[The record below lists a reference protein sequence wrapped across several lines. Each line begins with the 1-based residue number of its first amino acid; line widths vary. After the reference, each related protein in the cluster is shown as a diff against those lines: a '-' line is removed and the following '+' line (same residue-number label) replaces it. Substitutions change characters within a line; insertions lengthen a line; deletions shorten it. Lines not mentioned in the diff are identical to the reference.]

1 MYFKNRLIAGK
12 ELATRLAKYTDDDA
26 IVAILSSSSEALGSV
41 VADEL
46 RISMTTLISKAITL
60 PGEASSLG
68 AVDQTG
74 HFSYDT
80 SLTEGEINEYASEY
94 HNYLEAEK
102 ITKTHEINQE
112 TIKKGLYSRNEFAD
126 KIIILV
132 ADGLN
137 NTATLDSAV
146 EYLKPI
152 KLKRLVMAVPVASV
166 AAVDRMHI
174 TCDEI
179 HVLSVTEN
187 YLSADHYYD
196 DTRER

>member
-1 MYFKNRLIAGK
+1 M
-12 ELATRLAKYTDDDA
+12 RLAKYTDDDA
-26 IVAILSSSSEALGSV
+26 IVATLSTSSEVLGNV
-41 VADEL
+41 IANEL
-46 RISMTTLISKAITL
+46 RISLTTLISKAITL
-60 PGEASSLG
+60 PGEASALG

-74 HFSYDT
+74 HFSYNT
-80 SLTEGEINEYASEY
+80 RLTAGEIDEYASEY

-102 ITKTHEINQE
+102 ITKTHEINRE
-112 TIKKGLYSRNEFAD
+112 TTKKGLYSRSEFTD

-132 ADGLN
+132 VDGLN
-137 NTATLDSAV
+137 DTAVLDSAV

-152 KLKRLVMAVPVASV
+152 KLKRLVIAVPVVSV

-196 DTRER
+196 DTREH